1 MAHEITIRENNFAET
16 AFVGDTPWHG
26 LGQHI
31 HEDSTI
37 EEWAVQA
44 GMNWDVESTPVMYD
58 MGVPNGF
65 GGLVDFVGQNVLY
78 RSDTGLP
85 LSVVSDKYKP
95 VQPIECLEFFR
106 NLIVDNGFKIQV
118 AGTLKGG
125 KRLWAIADTG
135 RYAEVTKGD
144 GVGGYLLLSTSCDRT
159 LSTTARF
166 TSVRVVCN
174 NTLQMAM
181 EDNSHCVKFTH
192 MQNFNVGAAQDKLMK
207 GVESFGSFMQ
217 MAQYMQTQQLN
228 SDAASAFLAG
238 LVSTFT
244 QVDGED
250 YDITQNRTYAKI
262 LRLFD
267 GEAKGSELV
276 GHTKWGMLNAVTE
289 YYDHH
294 KPSQTNDARL
304 DSAWFGAGNKIKATA
319 AKMLVAI

>member
-37 EEWAVQA
+37 EEWAAQA
-44 GMNWDVESTPVMYD
+44 GMNWSVNSGNVYYETDVDGPMT
-58 MGVPNGF
+58 GF
-65 GGLVDFVGQNVLY
+65 IGQNVLY
-78 RSDTGLP
+78 RSDTGMP
-85 LSVVSDKYKP
+85 LSVVSDRYKP

-144 GVGGYLLLSTSCDRT
+144 GVGGFLLLSTSCDRT

-192 MQNFNVGAAQDKLMK
+192 MQHFNVGAAQDKLIK
-207 GVESFGSFMQ
+207 GVESFGSFIK
-217 MAQYMQTQQLN
+217 MAQYMQQQQMDSN
-228 SDAASAFLAG
+228 AANRFLVN

-244 QVDGED
+244 QVDGEG

-267 GEAKGSELV
+267 GEAKGSNLV
-276 GHTKWGMLNAVTE
+276 GHTRWGMLNAVTE
-289 YYDHH
+289 YYDHL
-294 KPSQTNDARL
+294 KPAQNTDARL
-304 DSAWFGAGNKIKATA
+304 DSAWFGAGNKIKDKATHLLLHS
-319 AKMLVAI
+319 M

>member
-37 EEWAVQA
+37 EEWAAQA
-44 GMNWDVESTPVMYD
+44 GMNWSVNSGNVYYETDVDGPMT
-58 MGVPNGF
+58 GF
-65 GGLVDFVGQNVLY
+65 IGQNVLY
-78 RSDTGLP
+78 RSDTGMP
-85 LSVVSDKYKP
+85 LSVVSDRYKP

-144 GVGGYLLLSTSCDRT
+144 GVGGFLLLSTSCDRT

-192 MQNFNVGAAQDKLMK
+192 MQHFNVGAAQDKLIK
-207 GVESFGSFMQ
+207 GVESFGSFIK
-217 MAQYMQTQQLN
+217 MAQYMQQQQMDSN
-228 SDAASAFLAG
+228 AANRFLVN

-244 QVDGED
+244 QVDGEG

-267 GEAKGSELV
+267 GEAKGANLV

-289 YYDHH
+289 YYDHL
-294 KPSQTNDARL
+294 KPAQTNDARL
-304 DSAWFGAGNKIKATA
+304 DSAWFGAGNKVKELAV
-319 AKMLVAI
+319 KMLVAS

>member
-37 EEWAVQA
+37 EEWAAQA
-44 GMNWDVESTPVMYD
+44 GMNWSVNSGNVYYETDVDGPMT
-58 MGVPNGF
+58 GF
-65 GGLVDFVGQNVLY
+65 IGQNVLY
-78 RSDTGLP
+78 RSDTGMP
-85 LSVVSDKYKP
+85 LSVVSDRYKP

-144 GVGGYLLLSTSCDRT
+144 GVGGFLLLSTSCDRT

-192 MQNFNVGAAQDKLMK
+192 MQHFNVGAAQDKLMK
-207 GVESFGSFMQ
+207 GVESFGSFIK
-217 MAQYMQTQQLN
+217 MAQYMQQQQMDSN
-228 SDAASAFLAG
+228 AANRFLVN

-244 QVDGED
+244 QVDGEG

-267 GEAKGSELV
+267 GEAKGSNLV
-276 GHTKWGMLNAVTE
+276 GHTRWGMLNAVTE
-289 YYDHH
+289 YYDHL
-294 KPSQTNDARL
+294 KPAQNTDARL
-304 DSAWFGAGNKIKATA
+304 DSAWFGAGNKIKDKATHLLLHS
-319 AKMLVAI
+319 M

>member
-44 GMNWDVESTPVMYD
+44 GMNWDVRSSQVEYSMP
-58 MGVPNGF
+58 PF
-65 GGLVDFVGQNVLY
+65 GHQHFLGQNVLY

-85 LSVVSDKYKP
+85 LSVVSDKYRP

-135 RYAEVTKGD
+135 KYAEVTKGD
-144 GVGGYLLLSTSCDRT
+144 GVGGFLLLSTSCDRT

-207 GVESFGSFMQ
+207 GVESFGSFIK
-217 MAQYMQTQQLN
+217 MAQYMQQQQMDSN
-228 SDAASAFLAG
+228 AANRFLVN

-244 QVDGED
+244 QVDGEG

-267 GEAKGSELV
+267 GEAKGSNLV
-276 GHTKWGMLNAVTE
+276 GHTRWGMLNAVTE
-289 YYDHH
+289 YYDHL
-294 KPSQTNDARL
+294 KPAQNTDARL
-304 DSAWFGAGNKIKATA
+304 DSAWFGAGNKIKDKATHFLLHS
-319 AKMLVAI
+319 M

>member
-37 EEWAVQA
+37 EEWAAQA
-44 GMNWDVESTPVMYD
+44 GMNWSVNSGNVYYETDVDGPMT
-58 MGVPNGF
+58 GF
-65 GGLVDFVGQNVLY
+65 IGQNVLY
-78 RSDTGLP
+78 RSDTGMP
-85 LSVVSDKYKP
+85 LSVVSDRYKP

-144 GVGGYLLLSTSCDRT
+144 GVGGFLLLSTSCDRT

-192 MQNFNVGAAQDKLMK
+192 MQHFNVGAAQDKLMK

-217 MAQYMQTQQLN
+217 MAQYMQQQQMDSN
-228 SDAASAFLAG
+228 AANRFLVN

-244 QVDGED
+244 QVDGEG

-267 GEAKGSELV
+267 GEAKGSNLV
-276 GHTKWGMLNAVTE
+276 GHTRWGMLNAVTE

-294 KPSQTNDARL
+294 KPSQNTDARL
-304 DSAWFGAGNKIKATA
+304 DSAWFGAGNKIKDKATHLLLHS
-319 AKMLVAI
+319 M

>member
-44 GMNWDVESTPVMYD
+44 GMNWSVNSGKVYYESDIDGPM
-58 MGVPNGF
+58 
-65 GGLVDFVGQNVLY
+65 VDFVGQNVLY

-144 GVGGYLLLSTSCDRT
+144 GVGGFLLLSTSCDRT

-207 GVESFGSFMQ
+207 GVESFGSFIK
-217 MAQYMQTQQLN
+217 MAQYMQQQQMDSN
-228 SDAASAFLAG
+228 AANRFLVN

-244 QVDGED
+244 QVDGEG

-267 GEAKGSELV
+267 GEAKGSNLV
-276 GHTKWGMLNAVTE
+276 GHTRWGMLNAVTE
-289 YYDHH
+289 YYDHL
-294 KPSQTNDARL
+294 KPAQNTDARL
-304 DSAWFGAGNKIKATA
+304 NSAWFGAGNKIKDKATHLLLHS
-319 AKMLVAI
+319 M